1 MAKRS
6 TAEKKEEELS
16 ITHPRMQH
24 DLYGHH
30 DTEQHLLD
38 LYNSGRFPHALLVSG
53 ARGIGKATFAYR
65 LARFLLT
72 PQEAAGGLF
81 GDALPPETLRVGPE
95 KETFKRIAAGSHSD
109 LLALEGDDIKIDQV
123 RAVPAFLSMTPA
135 ESEWRVVIIDS
146 ADAMNRNAANALL
159 KTLEEPP
166 ARAVLILISHN
177 PGALLPTIRSRCR
190 SVRLMPLHEKHF
202 STIIAGIL
210 PDITTE
216 QKHALAV
223 LSGGSAGDAVFFHEQ
238 DAVSLYRDIL
248 DQITS
253 NETTGLHGF
262 ADRLNRKEAAKQFD
276 TFARLFMI
284 MQARMAT
291 LANPAMQEVF
301 MGERDILTSICA
313 SKCAEEWLDIWD
325 KSNQLLADTD
335 NLYLDKKQSVITLL
349 RQINLA

>member
-6 TAEKKEEELS
+6 AAEKKEEELS
-16 ITHPRMQH
+16 VTHPRLQH
-24 DLYGHH
+24 QLLGHN
-30 DTEQHLLD
+30 DVEQHLLQ
-38 LYNSGRFPHALLVSG
+38 LYNARRFPHSLLVTG

-81 GDALPPETLRVGPE
+81 GDALPPESLRVGPE

-135 ESEWRVVIIDS
+135 ESDWRVVIIDS

-177 PGALLPTIRSRCR
+177 PGSLLPTIRSRCR
-190 SVRLMPLHEKHF
+190 TVRLMPLHEKNF
-202 STIIAGIL
+202 STIISNIL
-210 PDITTE
+210 PEITSE
-216 QKHALAV
+216 QRHALAV
-223 LSGGSAGDAVFFHEQ
+223 LSGGSAGDAIFFHEQ

-248 DQITS
+248 EQVTG

-262 ADRLNRKEAAKQFD
+262 ADRLNRKEAAKQFE
-276 TFARLFMI
+276 TFGRLFMI
-284 MQARMAT
+284 LQARMAT
-291 LANPAMQEVF
+291 LVNPAMQEVF
-301 MGERDILTSICA
+301 SGEKETLAAIAAGKSAD
-313 SKCAEEWLDIWD
+313 EWLELWD
-325 KSNQLLADTD
+325 KSNQLLADTE

-349 RQINLA
+349 RSISS

>member
-6 TAEKKEEELS
+6 AAEKKEEELS
-16 ITHPRMQH
+16 ITHPRLQH
-24 DLYGHH
+24 ELLGHH
-30 DTEQHLLD
+30 DVEQHLLQ
-38 LYNSGRFPHALLVSG
+38 LYNAKRFPHALLVSG

-65 LARFLLT
+65 LARFLLS

-81 GDALPPETLRVGPE
+81 GDALPPESLRIGPE

-135 ESEWRVVIIDS
+135 ESDWRVVIIDS

-190 SVRLMPLHEKHF
+190 LVRLMLLHEKHF
-202 STIIAGIL
+202 SAILSGIL
-210 PDITTE
+210 PDITHE
-216 QKHALAV
+216 QRHALAV
-223 LSGGSAGDAVFFHEQ
+223 LSGGSAGDAIFFYEQ
-238 DAVSLYRDIL
+238 DALTLYRDML
-248 DQITS
+248 EQITN

-262 ADRLNRKEAAKQFD
+262 ADRLNRKEAAKQFE
-276 TFARLFMI
+276 TFGRLFMI
-284 MQARMAT
+284 LQARMAT
-291 LANPAMQEVF
+291 LANPTMQEVF
-301 MGERDILTSICA
+301 MGEKDTLASIKA
-313 SKCAEEWLDIWD
+313 AKNADEWLEIWD
-325 KSNQLLADTD
+325 KSNQLLADTE
-335 NLYLDKKQSVITLL
+335 NLYLDKKQTVITLI
-349 RQINLA
+349 RQM